1 MKKKWSDLKLAT
13 KKRIAALKR
22 TTTQTGGGQTDPIV
36 LTPTEE
42 HVVCVLIGSASITGI
57 SGRGDTDEHVSI
69 QEKGLKSNAANLAF
83 QVA

>member
-1 MKKKWSDLKLAT
+1 VKRKWSYLKFAT
-13 KKRIAALKR
+13 KKHIAALKR

-42 HVVCVLIGSASITGI
+42 RVAALIGSASIMGI

-69 QEKGLKSNAANLAF
+69 QEKGLQSNAANLAF

>member
-42 HVVCVLIGSASITGI
+42 CVAALIGSASITGI
-57 SGRGDTDEHVSI
+57 SGRDDTDEHVSI

>member
-13 KKRIAALKR
+13 KKRIVALKR

-42 HVVCVLIGSASITGI
+42 HVAALIGSASITGI

>member
-1 MKKKWSDLKLAT
+1 MLALSKPILETLKHEHLLRVERSMLHVMSDLKLAT

-42 HVVCVLIGSASITGI
+42 CGRAHRVCLNHGNTWQ
-57 SGRGDTDEHVSI
+57 RRHR
-69 QEKGLKSNAANLAF
+69 
-83 QVA
+83 